1 MVNKEANMTES
12 KPRFVYVTYIAC
24 SPERVWEALTKP
36 DMSEKYWFGYRVAAD
51 GKAGE
56 RMTAVNPAGRLAH
69 DDPIIESD
77 PPRRLVY
84 GWKPLYKDMPDERP
98 SRVTFVLEPFKG
110 QTRLTVTHDE
120 FDEGSRIFGMISKG
134 WPAVLSSLKSFL
146 ETGKGLEP
154 SWGDEER
161 ARSGGA

>member
-1 MVNKEANMTES
+1 MS
-12 KPRFVYVTYIAC
+12 KPQFVYVTYIAAP
-24 SPERVWEALTKP
+24 PERVWEALIKP
-36 DMSEKYWFGYRVAAD
+36 HISEKYWFGYRVSAD

-56 RMTAVNPAGRLAH
+56 RMTAFDPAGRLAH

-98 SRVTFVLEPFKG
+98 SRVTFELEPFKN

-120 FDEGSRIFGMISKG
+120 FDEGSKIFSMISKG

-146 ETGKGLEP
+146 ETGKGLES
-154 SWGDEER
+154 SWGEEER
-161 ARSGGA
+161 KRAAQA

>member
-1 MVNKEANMTES
+1 MS
-12 KPRFVYVTYIAC
+12 KPTFVYVTYIAA
-24 SPERVWEALTKP
+24 SPERVWEALTRP
-36 DMSEKYWFGYRVAAD
+36 DLSEKYWFGYRVTAG

-77 PPRRLVY
+77 PPRKLVY

-98 SRVTFVLEPFKG
+98 SRVTFLLEPFKG

-120 FDEGSRIFGMISKG
+120 FEEGSRIFGMISKG

-146 ETGKGLEP
+146 EMGRGLEP
-154 SWGDEER
+154 SWGEEER
-161 ARSGGA
+161 KRAGEA

>member
-1 MVNKEANMTES
+1 MS
-12 KPRFVYVTYIAC
+12 KPQFVYVTYIAAP
-24 SPERVWEALTKP
+24 PERVWEALTKS
-36 DMSEKYWFGYRVAAD
+36 DISEKYWFGYRVTA
-51 GKAGE
+51 GGRAGE

-69 DDPIIESD
+69 DDPILESD

-120 FDEGSRIFGMISKG
+120 FDDGSKIFGMIAKG

-146 ETGKGLEP
+146 ETGRGLEP
-154 SWGDEER
+154 SWGEEER
-161 ARSGGA
+161 KRAGGA

>member
-1 MVNKEANMTES
+1 MSANKPS
-12 KPRFVYVTYIAC
+12 FVYVVYIAT
-24 SPERVWEALTKP
+24 SPEKVWQALTNP
-36 DMSEKYWFGYRVAAD
+36 DFSEKYWFGYRVQAD

-56 RMTAVNPAGRLAH
+56 RMTAINPAGHLAH
-69 DDPIIESD
+69 DDPILESD

-120 FDEGSRIFGMISKG
+120 FDEGSKIFGMISKG

-146 ETGKGLEP
+146 ETGRGLEP
-154 SWGDEER
+154 SWGEEER
-161 ARSGGA
+161 KRGREA

>member
-1 MVNKEANMTES
+1 MS
-12 KPRFVYVTYIAC
+12 KPTFVYVTYIAA
-24 SPERVWEALTKP
+24 SPERVWEALTRP
-36 DMSEKYWFGYRVAAD
+36 DLTEKYWFGYRVTAD

-77 PPRRLVY
+77 PPRKLVY

-98 SRVTFVLEPFKG
+98 SRVTFLLEPFKG

-120 FDEGSRIFGMISKG
+120 FEDGSRIFGMISKG

-146 ETGKGLEP
+146 EMGRGLEP
-154 SWGDEER
+154 SWGEEER
-161 ARSGGA
+161 KRAGEA

>member
-1 MVNKEANMTES
+1 MTDTA
-12 KPRFVYVTYIAC
+12 KPQFVYVTYIAA
-24 SPERVWEALTKP
+24 SPERVWEALTRP
-36 DMSEKYWFGYRVAAD
+36 EMSEKYWFGYRVTAD

-77 PPRRLVY
+77 PPRKLVY

-98 SRVTFVLEPFKG
+98 SRVTFLLEPFKG

-120 FDEGSRIFGMISKG
+120 FEDGSRIFGMISKG

-146 ETGKGLEP
+146 EMGRGLEP
-154 SWGDEER
+154 SWGEEER
-161 ARSGGA
+161 KRAGEA

>member
-1 MVNKEANMTES
+1 MS
-12 KPRFVYVTYIAC
+12 KPTFVYVTYIAA
-24 SPERVWEALTKP
+24 SPERVWEALTRP
-36 DMSEKYWFGYRVAAD
+36 DLTEKYWFGYRVTAG

-77 PPRRLVY
+77 PPRKLVY

-98 SRVTFVLEPFKG
+98 SRVTFLLEPFKG

-120 FDEGSRIFGMISKG
+120 FEDGSRIFGMISKG

-146 ETGKGLEP
+146 EMGRGLEP
-154 SWGDEER
+154 SWGEEER
-161 ARSGGA
+161 KRAGEA

>member
-1 MVNKEANMTES
+1 MS
-12 KPRFVYVTYIAC
+12 KPTFVYVTYIAA
-24 SPERVWEALTKP
+24 SPERVWEALTRP
-36 DMSEKYWFGYRVAAD
+36 DLSEKYWFGYRVTAD

-77 PPRRLVY
+77 PPRKLVY

-98 SRVTFVLEPFKG
+98 SRVTFLLEPFKG

-120 FDEGSRIFGMISKG
+120 FEEGSRIFGMISKG

-146 ETGKGLEP
+146 EMGRGLEP
-154 SWGDEER
+154 SWGEEER
-161 ARSGGA
+161 KRAGEA

>member
-1 MVNKEANMTES
+1 MS
-12 KPRFVYVTYIAC
+12 KPTFVYVTYIAA
-24 SPERVWEALTKP
+24 SPERVWEALTRP
-36 DMSEKYWFGYRVAAD
+36 DLSEKYWFGYRVTAG

-77 PPRRLVY
+77 PPRKLVY

-98 SRVTFVLEPFKG
+98 SRVTFLLEPFKG

-120 FDEGSRIFGMISKG
+120 FEDGSRIFGMISKG

-146 ETGKGLEP
+146 EMGRGLEP
-154 SWGDEER
+154 SWGEEER
-161 ARSGGA
+161 KRAGEA

>member
-1 MVNKEANMTES
+1 MS
-12 KPRFVYVTYIAC
+12 KPQFVYVTYIATT
-24 SPERVWEALTKP
+24 PERVWEALTKP
-36 DMSEKYWFGYRVAAD
+36 DISEKYWFGYRVQAD
-51 GKAGE
+51 GKAGD
-56 RMTAVNPAGRLAH
+56 RMTAINPAGRKAH

-110 QTRLTVTHDE
+110 QTQLTVVHDE
-120 FDEGSRIFGMISKG
+120 FDETSRIFPMISKG

-146 ETGKGLEP
+146 ETGQGLEP
-154 SWGDEER
+154 SWDGEQRRR
-161 ARSGGA
+161 AGEA

>member
-1 MVNKEANMTES
+1 MS
-12 KPRFVYVTYIAC
+12 KPTFVYVTYIAA
-24 SPERVWEALTKP
+24 SPERVWEALTRP
-36 DMSEKYWFGYRVAAD
+36 DLSEKYWFGYRVTAD

-77 PPRRLVY
+77 PPRKLVY

-98 SRVTFVLEPFKG
+98 SRVTFLLEPFKG

-120 FDEGSRIFGMISKG
+120 FEDGSRIFGMISKG

-146 ETGKGLEP
+146 EMGRGLEP
-154 SWGDEER
+154 SWGEEER
-161 ARSGGA
+161 KRAGEA

>member
-1 MVNKEANMTES
+1 MS
-12 KPRFVYVTYIAC
+12 KPTFVYVTYIAA
-24 SPERVWEALTKP
+24 SPERVWEALTRP
-36 DMSEKYWFGYRVAAD
+36 EMTEKYWFGYRVTAD

-77 PPRRLVY
+77 PPRKLVY

-98 SRVTFVLEPFKG
+98 SRVTFLLEPFKG

-120 FDEGSRIFGMISKG
+120 FEDGSRIFGMISKG

-146 ETGKGLEP
+146 EMGRGLEP
-154 SWGDEER
+154 SWGEEER
-161 ARSGGA
+161 KRAGEA